1 MKRPRLKT
9 SSTRLTREALRLVAL
24 ARGLSRSG
32 SRFEDAYWERELAI
46 DLDRLLDSGA
56 HAAIDSA
63 LEHLHAQ
70 LPLAYDTLIDEVER
84 CAESLESDGMQM
96 VLVAAPIL
104 AWSRYAIASGP
115 LKPEQAERLEGH
127 LKRIIAAPGVDV
139 VLSPILYSIDQLPR
153 RPADARALLRKLA
166 ASKDKADGAQRQGQ
180 KRLPQTAPLLADTR
194 FLIASFRVAREGPL
208 FRWQTV
214 GDSDDAL
221 REQTLEDWRVVLAR
235 ELPEL
240 LPGCVLEASLPDGF
254 YIAWR
259 DSDLAIRPY
268 GIHAAVAFVAAA
280 LDTLPSKLRAI
291 VAPFGDQ
298 EVEEY
303 RIGFALEGE
312 TEILHGVVWPLY
324 GREEGTESGGSLE
337 QLMALLNEHQLA
349 EVLALDTQFPLE
361 YCDDCGAPLF
371 ADPNGE
377 LLHAELPSEID
388 PSPAHLH

>member
-9 SSTRLTREALRLVAL
+9 SSVRLTREALRLVAL

-84 CAESLESDGMQM
+84 CAESLDKDGVQT

-115 LKPEQAERLEGH
+115 LKPEQVERLEGH
-127 LKRIIAAPGVDV
+127 FRRIIAASGVDV
-139 VLSPILYSIDQLPR
+139 VLSPVLYSIDQLPR
-153 RPADARALLRKLA
+153 RPADARTLLKKLS
-166 ASKDKADGAQRQGQ
+166 ASKSKADAATRASF

-194 FLIASFRVAREGPL
+194 FIVASFTVPRGGAL
-208 FRWQTV
+208 FRWQV
-214 GDSDDAL
+214 ISEADDAL
-221 REQTLEDWRVVLAR
+221 REQALEDWRVVLTR
-235 ELPEL
+235 ELPDM

-254 YIAWR
+254 YVAWR

-280 LDTLPSKLRAI
+280 LDTPPGKIRAI
-291 VAPFGDQ
+291 IAPFGDQ
-298 EVEEY
+298 EIEEY
-303 RIGFALEGE
+303 RIGFALEGDN
-312 TEILHGVVWPLY
+312 EIVHGVVWPLY
-324 GREEGTESGGSLE
+324 GREEGSESGGSLE
-337 QLMALLNEHQLA
+337 QIVGLLHEHELA

-361 YCDDCGAPLF
+361 FCDDCGAPLF
-371 ADPNGE
+371 SDPNGE

-388 PSPAHLH
+388 PAPAHLH

>member
-9 SSTRLTREALRLVAL
+9 SSVRLTREALRLVAL

-32 SRFEDAYWERELAI
+32 SRFEDAYWVRELST

-84 CAESLESDGMQM
+84 SAESLEVDGVQT

-115 LKPEQAERLEGH
+115 LKPEQVERLEGH
-127 LKRIIAAPGVDV
+127 FRRVIAAPAVDV
-139 VLSPILYSIDQLPR
+139 VLSPVLYSIDQLPR
-153 RPADARALLRKLA
+153 RPADARSLLKKLA
-166 ASKDKADGAQRQGQ
+166 ASKGKPETLNRASF

-194 FLIASFRVAREGPL
+194 FIVASFSVPSGAAL
-208 FRWQTV
+208 FRWQTI

-221 REQTLEDWRVVLAR
+221 REQALEDWRVVLTR

-280 LDTLPSKLRAI
+280 LDTAPAKLRAI

-303 RIGFALEGE
+303 RIGFALEGDN
-312 TEILHGVVWPLY
+312 EIVHGVVWPLY
-324 GREEGTESGGSLE
+324 GREEGSESGGSLE
-337 QLMALLNEHQLA
+337 QIIALLGEHQLA
-349 EVLALDTQFPLE
+349 DVLSLETQFPLE
-361 YCDDCGAPLF
+361 FCDDCGAPLF
-371 ADPNGE
+371 SDPNGE

-388 PSPAHLH
+388 PAPAHLH